1 MYRLTIVGFI
11 GAFLLIG
18 TTLQAVEVDVTI
30 KAVDAKARGITVT
43 YETKLGQKSI
53 DLDVSRKAE
62 ITVNGESGT
71 LESVKPGQ
79 KAKVTYEKELQI
91 VTKIVATGQGTPPG
105 REVWQ
110 LRLTVSEF
118 GDCTMKVERTTMP
131 PSVPANSYGESI
143 KLALLP
149 NAQAQKASDGS
160 IRITHSFD
168 HPDELSKIFDVTRQ
182 AELTRE
188 LGAVTFM
195 PHKDQPAAAR
205 YWSRFEFPAVVCFSE
220 LPTEQRCGILLHM
233 FVGPTGFVGVNFG
246 RGTDDKTFT
255 EVFWWDMNNGK
266 PKQRT
271 QILQSMPFDIAEGV
285 ERKFR
290 LPLPNV
296 RIQETGSLQLV
307 GWGDEGTKASV
318 VHLMVQGCLHPSLG
332 CDFAE
337 RMGLVFVQSIVP
349 GGFAEKAGVKVGDV
363 VLAING
369 DKPQSVSDAMRLYGK
384 VPIGDDISITI
395 RRGDKESELKI
406 AIK

>member
-1 MYRLTIVGFI
+1 MRRLAPSASSTRPSW
-11 GAFLLIG
+11 
-18 TTLQAVEVDVTI
+18 D
-30 KAVDAKARGITVT
+30 K
-43 YETKLGQKSI
+43 KSI

-62 ITVNGESGT
+62 IVINGESGG
-71 LESVKPGQ
+71 LDLLCAGQ
-79 KAKVTYEKELQI
+79 QAKVTYNKELMV

-110 LRLTVSEF
+110 LRFTVSEF

-131 PSVPANSYGESI
+131 LSDLADRYGESM

-149 NAQAQKASDGS
+149 NAQAQKAADGS

-188 LGAVTFM
+188 LGVVTFM

-205 YWSRFEFPAVVCFSE
+205 YWCRIQFPAVLCFSQ

-233 FVGPTGFVGVNFG
+233 LVGTSGFVGVNFG
-246 RGTDDKTFT
+246 RGNDDKTFT

-266 PKQRT
+266 AKQRT

-307 GWGDEGTKASV
+307 GWGDEGTKASL
-318 VHLMVQGCLHPSLG
+318 VHLTVQGRLHPVLG
-332 CDFAE
+332 CGFAE
-337 RMGLVFVQSIVP
+337 RMGLVFVESVVP
-349 GGFAEKAGVKVGDV
+349 DGFAEKAGVKVGDV

-369 DKPQSVSDAMRLYGK
+369 EKPKSLTDAVNLCGRVS
-384 VPIGDDISITI
+384 IGDDIPIKL
-395 RRGDKESELKI
+395 RRVKSESELKI
-406 AIK
+406 TIK